1 MPRGCRGFTVV
12 LTSKIGTGIT
22 VQKSPVLE
30 ALTFWT
36 LLAPC
41 GRGVAMYVFNRT
53 HLRAHSCSYQ
63 SGELSPSPLATHLS
77 AEEQTIL
84 DDFDLEVNALTQLE
98 EDILD
103 MAEKLT
109 PPKMTHDRNKT
120 SVRTASSDV
129 RTERPVAA
137 LPNGGQPH
145 GEEWCPVPVPHKPIG
160 VRWHQ
165 SA

>member
-1 MPRGCRGFTVV
+1 
-12 LTSKIGTGIT
+12 
-22 VQKSPVLE
+22 
-30 ALTFWT
+30 
-36 LLAPC
+36 
-41 GRGVAMYVFNRT
+41 MYVFNRT

-109 PPKMTHDRNKT
+109 PPKMTHDRNKI

-137 LPNGGQPH
+137 LPSGGQPH

-165 SA
+165 SVPESLNDPVQ